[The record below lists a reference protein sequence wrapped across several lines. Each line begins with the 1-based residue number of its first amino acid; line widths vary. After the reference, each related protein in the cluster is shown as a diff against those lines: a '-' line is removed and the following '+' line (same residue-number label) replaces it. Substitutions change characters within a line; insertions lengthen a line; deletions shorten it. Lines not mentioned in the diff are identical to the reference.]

1 MNFKLNTISAVLS
14 SAVLVTALS
23 GCTSNDDTQN
33 TTEIAKPAVEAK
45 LFGPQQNMQGSQA
58 AALGNN
64 QSLMV
69 LIF

>member
-1 MNFKLNTISAVLS
+1 MNFKLNTISAVLV
-14 SAVLVTALS
+14 SALLMTAVS

-64 QSLMV
+64 QSLMAS
-69 LIF
+69 